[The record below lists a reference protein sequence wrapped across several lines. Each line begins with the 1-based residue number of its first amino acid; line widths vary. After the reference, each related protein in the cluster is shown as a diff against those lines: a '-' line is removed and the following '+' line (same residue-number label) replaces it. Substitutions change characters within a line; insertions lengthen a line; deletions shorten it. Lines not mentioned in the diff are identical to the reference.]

1 MPLKSKV
8 AVPPTLCFS
17 MSSEAFWVFV
27 YVQVTAS
34 PGSRAMLARPVA
46 RSVVPFE
53 QTRLVRAQPGTGR
66 VSWIVLVPV
75 ASAPTKVKVRLFDVP
90 DAGSSSRKKVPP
102 WKSVPPPVPVVVKAK
117 SWSASGTAS
126 LVTVMVASAVL
137 VYVQVGVSPAVMTA
151 RTVVSPG
158 SKPAVAP
165 GAKVPPMP
173 VPMVISAPLAVQTM
187 FVSVQPGSGVSWT
200 SLVPNWVA
208 VKAKGSAGRGVG
220 DRGIPGEGGREAGA
234 GAAEVEGRGAAHAL
248 LLDVERGV
256 LGVGV
261 RAGDGVARLDGH
273 AHGGVT
279 RIEAVAAA
287 GLEDAVHEAADDQ
300 AGGVARADDVRERP
314 ACGHGLGDH
323 LGAELGGGESDG
335 VARV

>member
-1 MPLKSKV
+1 
-8 AVPPTLCFS
+8 

-75 ASAPTKVKVRLFDVP
+75 ASAPMKVKVRVFDVP

-126 LVTVMVASAVL
+126 LVTVMVASAVF
-137 VYVQVGVSPAVMTA
+137 VYVQVGVSPAAMTA

-173 VPMVISAPLAVQTM
+173 VPMVMTAPLAVQTM
-187 FVSVQPGSGVSWT
+187 FGERPAGLGRLLDVLGPELGG
-200 SLVPNWVA
+200 
-208 VKAKGSAGRGVG
+208 GEGEGGAGRGVG
-220 DRGIPGEGGREAGA
+220 DRG
-234 GAAEVEGRGAAHAL
+234 VRG
-248 LLDVERGV
+248 
-256 LGVGV
+256 
-261 RAGDGVARLDGH
+261 
-273 AHGGVT
+273 
-279 RIEAVAAA
+279 
-287 GLEDAVHEAADDQ
+287 
-300 AGGVARADDVRERP
+300 
-314 ACGHGLGDH
+314 
-323 LGAELGGGESDG
+323 
-335 VARV
+335 